1 MSSRFETTKKAILRE
16 DVVKELESLSER
28 IDVMY
33 LVGNKFTDD
42 EYIELNDMVSNRI
55 ASFTNNN
62 QTDTYKEKMKD
73 ESV

>member
-1 MSSRFETTKKAILRE
+1 MNSRFETTKKAILRE
-16 DVVKELESLSER
+16 DIVKNLESLSER

-33 LVGNKFTDD
+33 LVGGKFTDD
-42 EYIELNDMVSNRI
+42 EYIELNDMVLNRI
-55 ASFTNNN
+55 ASFTNND